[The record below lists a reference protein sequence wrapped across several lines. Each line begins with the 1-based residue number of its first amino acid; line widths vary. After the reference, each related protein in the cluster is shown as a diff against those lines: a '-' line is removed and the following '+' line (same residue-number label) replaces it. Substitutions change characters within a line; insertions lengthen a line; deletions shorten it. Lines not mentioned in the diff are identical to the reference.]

1 MWKICVSSIF
11 FRTNRDASKTLA
23 VFAMKC
29 SFLDICVSPGCHSV
43 NIVRIQSFSGQL
55 FSRIWAEYGDLQ
67 SSQSEYGE
75 IRTRK
80 TPNKDTFHLVYAFDQ
95 NLLLF
100 FRTLT
105 NSWKLLRNW
114 LKIFPF
120 WHTNHKK
127 LFHW

>member
-1 MWKICVSSIF
+1 
-11 FRTNRDASKTLA
+11 
-23 VFAMKC
+23 MKC

-80 TPNKDTFHLVYAFDQ
+80 TANKDTFHLVYAFDQ

-100 FRTLT
+100 LQ
-105 NSWKLLRNW
+105 NIAK
-114 LKIFPF
+114 
-120 WHTNHKK
+120 
-127 LFHW
+127 